1 MDNEIPVGSNIAR
14 NRRERGLTQEELA
27 AFLGVTKASVSKWET
42 GQSYPDI
49 ALLPR
54 IATYF
59 GISIDE
65 LVGYR
70 PQMSDQAIRMECAR
84 LRTAFAEGPF
94 DRAHNM
100 CRALARD
107 YFSCYPLLLQI
118 ATLYANHV
126 DLAGPGARGPLIEEA
141 IGLCGRVRRG
151 AKGSGCVRQAESVE
165 AILLLMKGGAKEAA
179 DLLKDSV
186 SPDMGADIILAR
198 AYSAL
203 GMTEEADTALQSMLY
218 QALVL
223 SLSRLADLAMLH
235 ASEPDRLESAHV
247 RALHIIDSFG
257 LEKVFGN
264 VASVHLSFA
273 AAFSVAGDADG
284 AIGCLEDY
292 VRSCRAM
299 RFDGAF
305 YGDAFFDKLGDWFER
320 ASAVGAD
327 MPRDE
332 KRVRASLLE
341 GVAAN
346 PAFASLSDDPRFERI
361 VASLEEVAHG

>member
-1 MDNEIPVGSNIAR
+1 MNDEILVGSNIAQ

-27 AFLGVTKASVSKWET
+27 AFLRVTKASVSKWET

-49 ALLPR
+49 ALLLR

-59 GISIDE
+59 GTSVDE

-84 LRTAFAEGPF
+84 LRAAFAEGPF
-94 DRAHNM
+94 DRAYDM
-100 CRALARD
+100 CRDLVRD

-118 ATLYANHV
+118 AILYVNHV
-126 DLAGPGARGPLIEEA
+126 DLAGPDARGPFIEEA

-165 AILLLMKGGAKEAA
+165 AILLLMKGEAQEA
-179 DLLKDSV
+179 VELLEDSV
-186 SPDMGADIILAR
+186 LPDMGADIILAK

-203 GMTEEADTALQSMLY
+203 GMTEEADIALQSMLY

-235 ASEPDRLESAHV
+235 ATEQNRLESAHV
-247 RALHIIDSFG
+247 RALQIIDSFG
-257 LEKVFGN
+257 FEKAFGN
-264 VASVHLSFA
+264 VASVHLTFA
-273 AAFSVAGDADG
+273 VAFSVAGDADS
-284 AIGCLEDY
+284 AISCLEDY

-299 RFDGAF
+299 RYDGAF
-305 YGDAFFDKLGDWFER
+305 RGDAFFDKLGDWFER
-320 ASAVGAD
+320 ASVVGAD
-327 MPRDE
+327 MPRAE

-341 GVAAN
+341 GVAVN
-346 PAFASLSDDPRFERI
+346 PAFASLSGDPRFKRI